1 MVLPAAAAAEID
13 AAAAAGVAPVG
24 LRDYLTPYEAP
35 AAMPHLRA
43 FLSGPKR
50 ATDGDGGGWV
60 NPGLTLRWHAA
71 LGTMEDYNAL
81 PRDVALRA
89 TQAFVSD
96 VRARVAAAGPYLCVV
111 GDEGGAHVDYFVGGS
126 SGIVSVA
133 VYVATD
139 PSLPPP
145 PSASRYARCLLPAS
159 SAVDTPS
166 HPRHSFSPPLIVV
179 AAARCGR

>member
-24 LRDYLTPYEAP
+24 LRDYLTPYDAP

-50 ATDGDGGGWV
+50 ATDGDAGGWV

-71 LGTMEDYNAL
+71 LGTMEEYNAL

-89 TQAFVSD
+89 TLAFVSD
-96 VRARVAAAGPYLCVV
+96 VRARVAAAGPHLCAV
-111 GDEGGAHVDYFVGGS
+111 GDEGGAHADYFVGGS

-139 PSLPPP
+139 PFLPPP
-145 PSASRYARCLLPAS
+145 PLPSASRYGCVECLRLLLSTGLLTLAALS
-159 SAVDTPS
+159 RHHS
-166 HPRHSFSPPLIVV
+166 HQQQ
-179 AAARCGR
+179 

>member
-1 MVLPAAAAAEID
+1 
-13 AAAAAGVAPVG
+13 
-24 LRDYLTPYEAP
+24 
-35 AAMPHLRA
+35 
-43 FLSGPKR
+43 
-50 ATDGDGGGWV
+50 V

-71 LGTMEDYNAL
+71 LGTMEEYNAL

-96 VRARVAAAGPYLCVV
+96 VRARVAAAGPYLCAV

-139 PSLPPP
+139 PSLPLPP
-145 PSASRYARCLLPAS
+145 PPPIASRYGCVECLRLLLSTHLLTLATIPH
-159 SAVDTPS
+159 TTTTTTY
-166 HPRHSFSPPLIVV
+166 
-179 AAARCGR
+179 